1 MASTSSTSTVNE
13 INTIITTTT
22 ATVVDPNP
30 IPPTGPNAAISTT
43 DVIPSTD
50 TKGKVTAEPETI
62 ATENSALTTVKA
74 PSSSDSSDT
83 NCNGG
88 VVAEGVK
95 KVAARCIGR
104 RNRGVS
110 WGYDL
115 EQGNRSTMEDA
126 LGVFPEF
133 MQLCCKDFGG
143 CTAPECKYSLEK
155 SPVHFFGL
163 FDGHGGDQ
171 GTELSAMPGD
181 REALRLTRDFHTRQ
195 NTVTSFVLQWNRA
208 FGSYDSLGP
217 SKNHH

>member
-30 IPPTGPNAAISTT
+30 IPPTDPNAAISTIT
-43 DVIPSTD
+43 VIPSTD
-50 TKGKVTAEPETI
+50 TKGKGTAEPETI
-62 ATENSALTTVKA
+62 TTENSGLATTVKA
-74 PSSSDSSDT
+74 SSSDSSDT
-83 NCNGG
+83 NCNG
-88 VVAEGVK
+88 VVAEAAK
-95 KVAARCIGR
+95 KVARCIGR

-110 WGYDL
+110 WGYDM

-126 LGVFPEF
+126 LGIFPEF

-143 CTAPECKYSLEK
+143 CTAPECKYALEK

-171 GTELSAMPGD
+171 VTISHF
-181 REALRLTRDFHTRQ
+181 LTHQ
-195 NTVTSFVLQWNRA
+195 NFFFSFC
-208 FGSYDSLGP
+208 
-217 SKNHH
+217 